1 MIDKEMDKTWLNGKG
16 AEQQGVHESKREAS
30 WPCQKKRVQYTQMKP
45 PTSGKYHLVH
55 SPVSDLEELFLHQS
69 LEQAAKMP
77 ASPDLKGYYFMPMF
91 SGQSLQ
97 PKHSTTFFSV
107 VWVQNIKPHSHLCL
121 VIHASPH
128 CSDFL
133 FWSQFYCSSV
143 FYLFPVGPLEP
154 FIINKSS
161 Y

>member
-1 MIDKEMDKTWLNGKG
+1 MVEWQGSRTARGTWEQKRSKLAMSKEEGS
-16 AEQQGVHESKREAS
+16 VHSDEAS
-30 WPCQKKRVQYTQMKP
+30 YQWEVSSGPQPSLWPWRVIPAPVIRTGCQNASITRPQRLLLYANVLWPIFAAKTF
-45 PTSGKYHLVH
+45 YHL
-55 SPVSDLEELFLHQS
+55 
-69 LEQAAKMP
+69 
-77 ASPDLKGYYFMPMF
+77 
-91 SGQSLQ
+91 
-97 PKHSTTFFSV
+97 FSV

-133 FWSQFYCSSV
+133 FWSQFHCSSV

-154 FIINKSS
+154 FIINNSS